1 MYITRTIENAAKSIS
16 ETYPVLLVTGP
27 RQVGKTTLLQKLAL
41 TERKY
46 VTLDNPTFREI
57 ANNEPE
63 LFLQRFS
70 PPVII
75 DEIQYA
81 TGLLEYIKIYV
92 DTHKNCGD
100 FWLTGSQTFHMMKKV
115 SETLAG
121 RVSIL
126 RMIGLSNSEINGYNM
141 STFEVDP
148 NMLIGR
154 LDTAKKMIMPEIFER
169 IYKGSMPRL
178 YEMPRTERE
187 GYYESY
193 LETYISRDIKDLT
206 QVADELSFFRFI
218 GIVAART
225 ATNVNFDA
233 LANETGITAPTAKQ
247 WLSILV
253 SSGLVL
259 LVEPYFN
266 NALKRVIKAPRMYFL
281 DTGLCAYLTRWNSPE
296 ALEAGAMSGEFFETW
311 VVSEIYKSYINNGKR
326 PPLYFYRD
334 SNKKEIDVIIHQN
347 NTVYPIEIKKSAAP
361 KDAVKNFS
369 VLKPIEKEPTEED
382 RFRGAAHL
390 KTNIGTGA
398 VICLSSDILPIDN
411 KNWYIPAWLI

>member
-1 MYITRTIENAAKSIS
+1 MYIARTIEQAVQAIS

-27 RQVGKTTLLQKLAL
+27 RQVGKTTLLQKLASSD
-41 TERKY
+41 RKY
-46 VTLDNPTFREI
+46 VTLDNPTFRDI

-70 PPVII
+70 PPVMI

-81 TGLLEYIKIYV
+81 TGLLEYMKIHV
-92 DTHKNCGD
+92 DTHKKCGD

-121 RVSIL
+121 RAGIL
-126 RMIGLSNSEINGYNM
+126 RMTGLSNSEINGY
-141 STFEVDP
+141 SLPAFEVIPDL
-148 NMLIGR
+148 LISR
-154 LDTAKKMIMPEIFER
+154 LSIVKKMTMPEIFER

-178 YEMPRTERE
+178 YEMPQTGRE

-225 ATNVNFDA
+225 ATSVNYET
-233 LANETGITAPTAKQ
+233 LANETGISAPTAKQ

-266 NALKRVIKAPRMYFL
+266 NALKRVIKAPNMYFL

-296 ALEAGAMSGEFFETW
+296 ALEAGAMCGAFFETW
-311 VVSEIYKSYINNGKR
+311 VVAEIYKSYINNGKR

-334 SNKKEIDVIIHQN
+334 SNRKEIDVIIHQN
-347 NTVYPIEIKKSAAP
+347 NTIHPIEIKKSAAP
-361 KDAVKNFS
+361 KDAIKNFS
-369 VLKPIEKEPTEED
+369 VLKPIENEPSEGELFSGT
-382 RFRGAAHL
+382 AHL

-398 VICLSSDILPIDN
+398 VICLSSDVLPIN
-411 KNWYIPAWLI
+411 HKNWYVPAWLI